1 MHMLGKQ
8 SAFNCNAPESLVVIM
23 AFPLCDIDR
32 EPEDSEAPLSLEV
45 SLDEESSAIDLY
57 AEALQEGCVLPL
69 RCACLMECP
78 DAIALM
84 QEVGDV
90 VF

>member
-1 MHMLGKQ
+1 M
-8 SAFNCNAPESLVVIM
+8 E
-23 AFPLCDIDR
+23 
-32 EPEDSEAPLSLEV
+32 LSLGE
-45 SLDEESSAIDLY
+45 DSSAIDMY

>member
-1 MHMLGKQ
+1 MHGNR
-8 SAFNCNAPESLVVIM
+8 SAFNCSTSESLVVIM
-23 AFPLCDIDR
+23 AFPLCDLDR
-32 EPEDSEAPLSLEV
+32 AQGDAGELLSLEL
-45 SLDEESSAIDLY
+45 SLGEDSSAIDMY

>member
-1 MHMLGKQ
+1 MHMHGNQ
-8 SAFNCNAPESLVVIM
+8 SAFNCSVSESLVVIM
-23 AFPLCDIDR
+23 AFPLCDVDH
-32 EPEDSEAPLSLEV
+32 DQGDAEALLSLDIT
-45 SLDEESSAIDLY
+45 LNEESSAIDRY
-57 AEALQEGCVLPL
+57 VDVLQEGCVLPL